1 MEEKLVCSVC
11 GEPLTE
17 DNAFLFNEEY
27 YCEDCL
33 DDVTIVCDSCGTR
46 ILRDDA
52 RIDDNYSLCED
63 CYESHYTSCENCGA
77 IINNNDAYYLDDYD
91 EYPYCYNCYHR
102 ELSCRK
108 IHDYSFKPNPIFYGE
123 NSRYFGVELEVDDGG
138 CDEDNAE
145 EILYIANNRTEDR
158 LYIKKDGS
166 LDEGMELVSHP
177 MTLVYHKNIMPW
189 KEIMR
194 KLVSMGYRS
203 HKTDT
208 CGLHCHI
215 NRTAFGKNRDEQ
227 DEVIARIIYFVEHH
241 WAELLKF
248 SRRTQYQMERWAN
261 RYGMKNKPKELM
273 DDVKNRCANRYTC
286 VNIQNYNTI
295 EFCIFRGTLKY
306 NTFIAMLQLIDE
318 ICDVALSMSDEEM
331 PNLSWSE
338 FVSNL
343 DKEKRAELITYLK
356 ERNLYINEPICA
368 EEEE

>member
-1 MEEKLVCSVC
+1 MR
-11 GEPLTE
+11 
-17 DNAFLFNEEY
+17 DNAR
-27 YCEDCL
+27 
-33 DDVTIVCDSCGTR
+33 T
-46 ILRDDA
+46 
-52 RIDDNYSLCED
+52 DDNYSLCED
-63 CYESHYTSCENCGA
+63 CYESYYTSCENCGA
-77 IINNNDAYYLDDYD
+77 IIANDDAYYLDDYD

-123 NSRYFGVELEVDDGG
+123 NGRYFGVELEVDEGG

-145 EILYIANNRTEDR
+145 EILYITNNRTEDR

-177 MTLVYHKNIMPW
+177 MALVYHKQVMPW
-189 KEIMR
+189 KEIMK

-215 NRTAFGKNRDEQ
+215 NRTAFGKDRDEQ

-241 WAELLKF
+241 WAELLRF

-273 DDVKNRCANRYTC
+273 DDVKSRCSNRCTC

-295 EFCIFRGTLKY
+295 EFRIFRGTLKY
-306 NTFIAMLQLIDE
+306 NTFIATLQLIDE
-318 ICDVALSMSDEEM
+318 ICDVALSLSDEQM

-338 FVSNL
+338 FVANL
-343 DKEKRAELITYLK
+343 DKEKRKVAE
-356 ERNLYINEPICA
+356 N
-368 EEEE
+368 